1 MRSMTAVTEMRGD
14 SHRSAPGRW
23 AEAKGGD
30 SMDTGDEGAGIQERV
45 RKEVRSE
52 LDPEQ

>member
-1 MRSMTAVTEMRGD
+1 MTTVTEMQGD

-23 AEAKGGD
+23 DEAKGGD
-30 SMDTGDEGAGIQERV
+30 SMDAGDEGAGIQERV

-52 LDPEQ
+52 LDREQ